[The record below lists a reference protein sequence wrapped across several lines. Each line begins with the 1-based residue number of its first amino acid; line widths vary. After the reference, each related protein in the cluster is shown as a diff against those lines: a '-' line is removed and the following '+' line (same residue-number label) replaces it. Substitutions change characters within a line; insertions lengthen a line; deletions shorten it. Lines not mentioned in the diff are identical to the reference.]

1 MAVTINYRFA
11 STIASL
17 FRNEG
22 NDEYPQL
29 SQSGISWS
37 NNNVLNMFIKCD
49 LSGSEF
55 EIPVAI
61 RGYAGK
67 ELKYALNKTFS
78 SIGEK
83 ELVVPMM
90 KQNYTNVRRTS
101 DSILKLFFDSPIQ
114 YGMMSVKTNKDIQYY
129 GGKGYIFDAD
139 FNPIFLATMVGH
151 YDIDNTD
158 KVLGYTWTECRVY
171 LHPSVIIDG
180 SDLVSKGI
188 MKKVLP
194 YLLSSR
200 DALPYSRNPRV
211 KVGENIKVKVIV
223 EDVNKFFRTPTPM
236 RANFTNEEIAYCV
249 TADSPRHSF
258 AGRWCVKEALHKCCE
273 KYYDIVFKDIQ
284 VAKHKNGNV
293 SIEIRKNNKWHEL
306 PIVCSISHAD
316 NYAVGIVTGVAL

>member
-1 MAVTINYRFA
+1 MAATINYRFA
-11 STIASL
+11 SSIAGL
-17 FRNEG
+17 FKSEG
-22 NDEYPQL
+22 SIELPQL
-29 SQSGISWS
+29 MMAGVNWS
-37 NNNVLNMFIKCD
+37 HNNVLNRFIRCD
-49 LSGSEF
+49 LSGPEF

-61 RGYAGK
+61 RSYAGK

-171 LHPSVIIDG
+171 IHPNIIIKD
-180 SDLVSKGI
+180 SDLLGKGI

-194 YLLSSR
+194 YLLSDR
-200 DALPYSRNPRV
+200 NVCPYSRSAL
-211 KVGENIKVKVIV
+211 GHTSEDIKVKVIV
-223 EDVNKFFRTPTPM
+223 EDTSRFFRTPTPM
-236 RANFTNEEIAYCV
+236 RADFTNEEMNEMLA
-249 TADSPRHSF
+249 A
-258 AGRWCVKEALHKCCE
+258 
-273 KYYDIVFKDIQ
+273 
-284 VAKHKNGNV
+284 
-293 SIEIRKNNKWHEL
+293 
-306 PIVCSISHAD
+306 HAD
-316 NYAVGIVTGVAL
+316 EVARQIRI